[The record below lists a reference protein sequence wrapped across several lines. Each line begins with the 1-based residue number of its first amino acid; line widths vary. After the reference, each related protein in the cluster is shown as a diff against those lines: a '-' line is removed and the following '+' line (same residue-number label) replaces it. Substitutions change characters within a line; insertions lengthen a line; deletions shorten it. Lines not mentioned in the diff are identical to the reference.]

1 MAKNPAVWYNTSTMK
16 KKIVIGFAGKISSG
30 KGSAALY
37 IAKKQGAGLVMFS
50 NCMRNMLAHL
60 YLPVNRLN
68 LQKLS
73 LALRQV
79 FGQEVFSKAVA
90 AEILTTKQNLVVID
104 GVRRWADISNFN
116 KQFKFFL
123 VYIESDA
130 KLRWR
135 RAVIRNQNQGDATI
149 SWPKFLKSDQAETE
163 DTIDALK
170 KKADFVITN
179 NTTKAEFFSSLDQ
192 LVLTIK
198 KRSK

>member
-1 MAKNPAVWYNTSTMK
+1 MK
-16 KKIVIGFAGKISSG
+16 KKIVIGLAGKISSG

-37 IAKKQGAGLVMFS
+37 LAKKQGADLVMFS
-50 NCMRNMLAHL
+50 NCMRNMLADL

-73 LALRQV
+73 LALRQF

-90 AEILTTKQNLVVID
+90 AEIVKAKQSLVVID
-104 GVRRWADISNFN
+104 GVRRWADVAGFG

-135 RAVIRNQNQGDATI
+135 RAVSRNQNQGDAAI
-149 SWPKFLKSDQAETE
+149 SWPKFLKTDQAETE
-163 DTIDALK
+163 ATIDALK

-179 NTTKAEFFSSLDQ
+179 NTTKAEFLLKLDQ
-192 LVLTIK
+192 VILTVK
-198 KRSK
+198 KRLNNI